1 VKNSPWNPVTLNSI
15 RSTGG
20 WLELWYG
27 LDARLHSHFGYGID
41 DPNNADL
48 TLVGSRAYNQFYFG
62 NISYDIT
69 KSFLAGIELS
79 SWRTLYVGQ
88 LPGDS
93 VALRVRDEVRVL
105 SRGDEPHPSR
115 RGTEQ
120 CSVLRRRRCFVLRP
134 RATAQAAGHRPTT
147 TSAAAVSPPRN

>member
-1 VKNSPWNPVTLNSI
+1 VV
-15 RSTGG
+15 R
-20 WLELWYG
+20 
-27 LDARLHSHFGYGID
+27 LDAPPCHSHFGYGID

-93 VALRVRDEVRVL
+93 V
-105 SRGDEPHPSR
+105 
-115 RGTEQ
+115 
-120 CSVLRRRRCFVLRP
+120 RCEFVMKY
-134 RATAQAAGHRPTT
+134 GF
-147 TSAAAVSPPRN
+147 